1 MKKLTHEAESA
12 PMSHIKVKKWEKEN
26 VLTKII
32 ENKAYSVETAM
43 NQEELQL
50 EFNEEIALLRLVE
63 DGLLVETAKENV
75 KHYYLRENLKP
86 KKSYRKVVVKGLS
99 IPILIFL
106 IIMILAGIGV
116 ILYQMIVGF

>member
-1 MKKLTHEAESA
+1 MTPEADSA

-32 ENKAYSVETAM
+32 ENKAYTIDTAM
-43 NQEELQL
+43 SQEEMQL
-50 EFNEEIALLRLVE
+50 ENSEEIALLKLVE

-75 KHYYLRENLKP
+75 KHYYLREDLKP
-86 KKSYRKVVVKGLS
+86 KKSYRRVVVKGLS

-106 IIMILAGIGV
+106 VIMILAGIGV